1 VVKPE
6 RKTVSNPMWRMK
18 VARTILKHNG
28 ATALPAW
35 VVDSFGIR
43 KDFRV
48 GAGKSDK
55 SSRITVV
62 FEKKT
67 YGASIT
73 VQTSSRPSPFFR
85 LWFDNDLIVELR
97 KAFLMTY
104 VRSLEEELAKKA
116 EKDDP
121 DADKWSSEEE
131 IPFWEFLDIE
141 YNRSKRTAYLD
152 AHFKQRVEYPRF
164 FREVVESQLT
174 TRIEKEKI
182 QGKKMVITMG
192 DWKPIGQLKSQ
203 INVENVIYYL
213 LDDNKKEIYIGMADN
228 LTTRVVPG
236 RREIPG
242 WNHYRFDTMPAE
254 FDPKVRLQIEKMTIR
269 SYASILKNLR
279 NIPTKGISEYKLV
292 NRQISRR

>member
-1 VVKPE
+1 MVRNDRTSVP
-6 RKTVSNPMWRMK
+6 NPMWRKK
-18 VARTILKHNG
+18 VDRSILKHRG
-28 ATALPAW
+28 CTVLPAW

-43 KDFRV
+43 KDFHASSR
-48 GAGKSDK
+48 KDK

-62 FEKKT
+62 FEKRS
-67 YGASIT
+67 YEGWVT

-85 LWFDNDLIVELR
+85 LWFDNNLIVELR
-97 KAFLMTY
+97 KTFLMTY
-104 VRSLEEELAKKA
+104 VRSLEEELAKKE

-121 DADKWSSEEE
+121 DADKWDSEAE

-141 YNRSKRTAYLD
+141 YNRSERTAYLT
-152 AHFKQRVEYPRF
+152 AHWKQRVEYPRF

-174 TRIEKEKI
+174 TRIEKEII
-182 QGKKMVITMG
+182 QGKDLVITMG

-228 LTTRVVPG
+228 LTSRVVPG
-236 RREIPG
+236 RSEIPG

-254 FDPKVRLQIEKMTIR
+254 FDPKVRRQIEKMVIR
-269 SYASILKNLR
+269 SYASILENLR
-279 NIPTKGISEYKLV
+279 NIPTKGISEYKLR